1 MNVLHTSDL
10 HGCRQFYREIVDWI
24 ETREI
29 DAIFLGG
36 DLLPR
41 MGHGD
46 TSVNI
51 QKDFIRDEIH
61 PFLLEVRDR
70 SHASVFAI
78 PGNNDWAAVLP
89 DFRKLEDAGLVI
101 IPYPES
107 RCLTEGF
114 RVWGYPYVP
123 PTPFS
128 PKDFERRDQTEDA
141 PNQTTRYPVIS
152 LNGRIEAVD
161 EARYFDRHAAI
172 EDDLASL
179 SRHESGDEVLFLFHA
194 PPYNSLLDRAYDK
207 TPLGSKAVRHFIQ
220 QHQPR
225 ITLHGHIH
233 ESPAVTSA
241 YGQKIGK
248 TLAVNAGQSER
259 RLSAVLFD
267 TDRPEETMTHTIYG
281 ALKITETRYP

>member
-10 HGCRQFYREIVDWI
+10 HGCRQFYREIVDCI

-29 DAIFLGG
+29 DAVFLGG

-41 MGHGD
+41 MGHD
-46 TSVNI
+46 NTSVKI

-61 PFLLEVRDR
+61 PFLLEVRER
-70 SHASVFAI
+70 SHASVFVI

-107 RCLTEGF
+107 HCLAEGI
-114 RVWGYPYVP
+114 RVLGYPYVP

-128 PKDFERRDQTEDA
+128 PKDFERRDQTQDA
-141 PNQTTRYPVIS
+141 PRQTTRYPVIS
-152 LNGRIEAVD
+152 LDGRIEAID
-161 EARYFDRHAAI
+161 EARYFAQHPAI

-179 SRHESGDEVLFLFHA
+179 SLNESSDEVIFLFHA
-194 PPYNSLLDRAYDK
+194 PPYNTGLDRAYDE
-207 TPLGSKAVRHFIQ
+207 TPLGSRAILHFIQ

-248 TLAVNAGQSER
+248 TVAVNAGQSER
-259 RLSAVLFD
+259 RLSAVIFD
-267 TDRPEETMTHTIYG
+267 TNRPEETMTHTIYG
-281 ALKITETRYP
+281 ALKITETEWS